1 LDRTGREN
9 STLAITANIEDLAV
23 TEFMMML
30 AHNQKTG
37 QFTIERGD
45 DRVMLAFRDG
55 TIVYATSTG
64 VRETV
69 GAMLVRRELI
79 DDDQLQE
86 ALQRQQRT
94 EEVAL
99 LGQILVEMEAVET
112 EDLIQVVYLQFQN
125 VVREALSWS
134 QGHAEFTSMVIP
146 DLGNVRVDPRE
157 IILEEG
163 IVTERLLLGGAV
175 EHDEATGRTEQ
186 TDQPD
191 GLRATLSKMQEN
203 SLAITAE
210 MAAAILDG
218 AQDLVCRGVL
228 FAVYEDALG
237 IVGGFEVSGGSSSL
251 TKAGHRLA
259 RLLGEDSV
267 FAWVIDEGRSY
278 RGRLRDGEGN
288 RPLRELLGEG
298 EPEEVIAIPV
308 IVDGRV
314 AAVFYGDNGIDGGP
328 IGHTGDLERV
338 VTAVAREMGD
348 RRDGTTL

>member
-1 LDRTGREN
+1 
-9 STLAITANIEDLAV
+9 LAITADIEDLTVA
-23 TEFMMML
+23 EFMMML
-30 AHNQKTG
+30 AHNLKTG
-37 QFTIERGD
+37 QLTIEHGD
-45 DRVMLAFRDG
+45 DRVMLAFRKG
-55 TIVYATSTG
+55 AMVYATSTG

-69 GAMLVRRELI
+69 GAMLVRRGVI
-79 DDDQLQE
+79 DNEQLQE

-94 EEVAL
+94 EAVAL
-99 LGQILVEMEAVET
+99 LGEILIEMDAVGT
-112 EDLIQVVYLQFQN
+112 DDLNQVVYLQFQN
-125 VVREALSWS
+125 VVRDALAWS
-134 QGHAEFTSMVIP
+134 KGQAEFMSMDIP
-146 DLGNVRVDPRE
+146 ELGQVRVDPCE

-163 IVTERLLLGGAV
+163 IITERLLLGGAV
-175 EHDEATGRTEQ
+175 KHDEVTAHARES
-186 TDQPD
+186 DQP
-191 GLRATLSKMQEN
+191 GGRRAALSKMRES

-218 AQDLVCRGVL
+218 AQDLVHRGVL

-237 IVGGFEVSGGSSSL
+237 IVGGFEVGEGSSSL
-251 TKAGHRLA
+251 TKAGHRVA

-308 IVDGRV
+308 IVSGRV

-338 VTAVAREMGD
+338 LAAVAREMAASVTEP
-348 RRDGTTL
+348 R